1 MDSLSVIFR
10 SLLHNG
16 ACVEHQAILVYAPE
30 GSGKSVL
37 LARVCK
43 IAVELFGSETIVIMR
58 YVGLTSRLKSRSQS
72 LRDLLS
78 SICTQLHF
86 LLNYHM
92 DLMKVNDACYY
103 DVATMIWQAHSM
115 QWPMNIY
122 VKACS
127 TFVQFWNDS
136 LFALI

>member
-1 MDSLSVIFR
+1 M
-10 SLLHNG
+10 
-16 ACVEHQAILVYAPE
+16 YAPE

-37 LARVCK
+37 LARVCNM
-43 IAVELFGSETIVIMR
+43 AVELFGSDTIVIMR

-92 DLMKVNDACYY
+92 DIMKVN
-103 DVATMIWQAHSM
+103 
-115 QWPMNIY
+115 
-122 VKACS
+122 
-127 TFVQFWNDS
+127 
-136 LFALI
+136 